1 MKMPIVTTCEPMRHS
16 RFYSRISYSFGNED
30 WKVERKALKVKPSD
44 RIICIT
50 ASGDR
55 PLHLLLD
62 ECAEVVSVDLN
73 PLQNHLLDLKMRA
86 MQHFDTDSYVSF
98 LGGRQ
103 DNERA
108 AKFQVLQRKLGEQ
121 SRTFWTANPKLISRG
136 VLYQGAI
143 ELLCQKF
150 AMAMK
155 VLRRHKV
162 RKLFD
167 HDELD
172 EQRHFLDNHWDTSL
186 WRFIVRGIINSPWLH
201 SFLKDP
207 GLSNHGGAIQQG
219 EYIYNRLHGSLRRI
233 LARDNP
239 FLSLIFRG
247 YVAPETFPPYLIK
260 SGIGKIRRQL
270 HKLKSHT
277 ANMIDFLEQSP
288 PASFDC
294 FSMSDI
300 ASYMPAKD
308 FERLLRAIYVAARPG
323 ARFSIRQFMSERHI
337 PGDLQGAFQ
346 RNPQLEHELEEEEYC
361 FVYRFMAGTIAK

>member
-1 MKMPIVTTCEPMRHS
+1 MTSRNS
-16 RFYSRISYSFGNED
+16 RFFSRLSYSFGNED

-44 RIICIT
+44 RIVCIT

-73 PLQNHLLDLKMRA
+73 PLQNHLLNLKQHA
-86 MQHFDTDSYVSF
+86 MQHFDADEYVSF
-98 LGGRQ
+98 LGGWQ
-103 DNERA
+103 DNERL
-108 AKFQVLQRKLGEQ
+108 AKFQLLQPKLEAQ
-121 SRTFWTANPKLISRG
+121 SRHFWAANPKMIARG
-136 VLYQGAI
+136 VLYQGAV
-143 ELLCQKF
+143 ELLCQKV

-155 VLRRHKV
+155 VLRRRKV

-167 HDELD
+167 HDDIE

-207 GLSNHGGAIQQG
+207 GLSNKGGTIRQG
-219 EYIYNRLHGSLRRI
+219 EYIYNRLHGSLRRL

-247 YVAPETFPPYLIK
+247 YVTPETFPPYLTK
-260 SGIGKIRRQL
+260 TGIETIRRQL
-270 HKLKSHT
+270 HKLRCHN
-277 ANMIDFLEQSP
+277 ANMIEFLEQSP

-308 FERLLRAIYVAARPG
+308 FERLLRAISVAARPG

-337 PGDLQGAFQ
+337 PEDLQKVFQ
-346 RNPQLEHELEEEEYC
+346 RDSQLEHELEEEEYC
-361 FVYRFMAGTIAK
+361 FVYRFMAGTIARA